1 MAAKGSRKNPYTLS
15 EYNSNSDWRGGWI
28 IDSDEFLI
36 YRTTVR
42 VITYTGQCSKYNPV
56 PGDIYEEMRQNDIW
70 LGGWVKFGT
79 TLKYVDS
86 NKNEYN
92 STLGNQSNPCSTA
105 IYNEMV
111 SNGIWESGWIID
123 SFGESRYIQSF
134 NLISTSGSGC
144 GCGSGSGS
152 GSGSGCGCGS
162 GSGSG
167 CGCGCGCGSGSG
179 SGSGSGNGLGNSIAA
194 AHPISAGTYNAGSV
208 EKADEMAN
216 IIHEKFKGQI
226 TAFRN
231 TQYVDIVPFG
241 CSKGLGIDFI
251 RKYLNINTFAGI
263 GDSMNDLP
271 MLEKVDTAFTFVD
284 AHEKLRQNAS
294 LVSSVA
300 EAIKEFSK

>member
-15 EYNSNSDWRGGWI
+15 EYNSNGDWRGGWI

-56 PGDIYEEMRQNDIW
+56 PGDIYEEMRQNRIW

-86 NKNEYN
+86 YENEYN
-92 STLGNQSNPCSTA
+92 STLGNHSNPCSTA
-105 IYNEMV
+105 IYNEMM

-134 NLISTSGSGC
+134 DLIITSGSGC

-162 GSGSG
+162 GSGSA

-208 EKADEMAN
+208 KVIFETGET
-216 IIHEKFKGQI
+216 E
-226 TAFRN
+226 
-231 TQYVDIVPFG
+231 V
-241 CSKGLGIDFI
+241 
-251 RKYLNINTFAGI
+251 I
-263 GDSMNDLP
+263 GDFYITWTAGSTNGQNEMSTASVSIRIYNSKYSIVQSHAYTSWESPYVLSISG
-271 MLEKVDTAFTFVD
+271 AFTISYRNNIETFPID
-284 AHEKLRQNAS
+284 TNFLIPEKYH
-294 LVSSVA
+294 VVGY
-300 EAIKEFSK
+300 

>member
-1 MAAKGSRKNPYTLS
+1 MKAFASDFDGTLFFPKKS
-15 EYNSNSDWRGGWI
+15 E
-28 IDSDEFLI
+28 
-36 YRTTVR
+36 
-42 VITYTGQCSKYNPV
+42 PV
-56 PGDIYEEMRQNDIW
+56 SPADIN
-70 LGGWVKFGT
+70 
-79 TLKYVDS
+79 
-86 NKNEYN
+86 
-92 STLGNQSNPCSTA
+92 A
-105 IYNEMV
+105 
-111 SNGIWESGWIID
+111 
-123 SFGESRYIQSF
+123 IQSF
-134 NLISTSGSGC
+134 QSQGHIFGLCTGRPLIGTLEYLPEDIQPDFYITNSGASIYNKEKNLIFEKTFSKELVDELITFGVDYGFVVDFHMDEKFYAFLESDCFITDEIYSLDEIQGRVH
-144 GCGSGSGS
+144 
-152 GSGSGCGCGS
+152 
-162 GSGSG
+162 
-167 CGCGCGCGSGSG
+167 
-179 SGSGSGNGLGNSIAA
+179 NI
-194 AHPISAGTYNAGSV
+194 TYNAGSV

>member
-208 EKADEMAN
+208 KV
-216 IIHEKFKGQI
+216 IFKTGE
-226 TAFRN
+226 
-231 TQYVDIVPFG
+231 TQV
-241 CSKGLGIDFI
+241 
-251 RKYLNINTFAGI
+251 I
-263 GDSMNDLP
+263 GDFYITWTAGSTNGQNEMSTASVSIRIYKSEYSIVQNHAYTSWESPYVLSISG
-271 MLEKVDTAFTFVD
+271 AFTISYRNNIETFTID
-284 AHEKLRQNAS
+284 TNFLIPEKYH
-294 LVSSVA
+294 VVGY
-300 EAIKEFSK
+300 